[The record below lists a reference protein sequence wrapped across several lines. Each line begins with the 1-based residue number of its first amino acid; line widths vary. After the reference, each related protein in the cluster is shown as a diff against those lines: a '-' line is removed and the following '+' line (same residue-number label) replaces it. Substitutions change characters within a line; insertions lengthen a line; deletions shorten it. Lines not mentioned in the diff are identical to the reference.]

1 MFSDSLLIIDD
12 DSPLSSPSNDSQ
24 DVVLKT
30 PPAELKA
37 LAHKVFVAL
46 PRLSAQDKLLYKPMN
61 KSSFGSDF
69 ETRVDEVIGEYR
81 EGIVHYY
88 FARYDGGIA
97 YKV

>member
-1 MFSDSLLIIDD
+1 MSSDSPYHIVN
-12 DSPLSSPSNDSQ
+12 DSPLLFPSDASQ

-30 PPAELKA
+30 PGGLKA
-37 LAHKVFVAL
+37 PARRFFITL
-46 PRLSAQDKLLYKPMN
+46 PQLSAQEKLLYKPWN

-81 EGIVHYY
+81 EGNTHYY

>member
-1 MFSDSLLIIDD
+1 MVSDSLLDIDD
-12 DSPLSSPSNDSQ
+12 DSPLSSPSNDSP
-24 DVVLKT
+24 VLKT
-30 PPAELKA
+30 PSVELKA
-37 LAHKVFVAL
+37 PAHKVFVAL